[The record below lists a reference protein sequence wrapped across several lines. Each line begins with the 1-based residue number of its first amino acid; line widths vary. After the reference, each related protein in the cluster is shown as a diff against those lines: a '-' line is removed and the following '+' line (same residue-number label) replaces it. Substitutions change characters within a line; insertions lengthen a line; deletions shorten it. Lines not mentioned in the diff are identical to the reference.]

1 MEHDE
6 RLMDYN
12 PTLLASS
19 FSPPKNLNDYAHLE
33 KKILIHQL
41 PLQQQKIMLMKA
53 LIFNDNHYIYEF
65 DKESLSVRAK
75 VLSKY
80 MALILTG
87 FGYYSFSTY
96 FYYKRIKTRKI
107 RIKKEFK
114 AFFLLM
120 VNVLPLFYFYYEGY
134 RIYYNFDEYLYKKYL
149 AK

>member
-19 FSPPKNLNDYAHLE
+19 FSPPKNFNDYAHLE

-41 PLQQQKIMLMKA
+41 PLQEQKIMLMKA
-53 LIFNDNHYIYEF
+53 FIFHDNHYIYEF
-65 DKESLSVRAK
+65 DQESLNLRSKA
-75 VLSKY
+75 LSKSL
-80 MALILTG
+80 ALLISG

-96 FYYKRIKTRKI
+96 FYYKWIKTR
-107 RIKKEFK
+107 RIKLKKEFK

-120 VNVLPLFYFYYEGY
+120 VNILPLFYFYYEGS
-134 RIYYNFDEYLYKKYL
+134 RIYYNLDRFLYKKYL
-149 AK
+149 EK